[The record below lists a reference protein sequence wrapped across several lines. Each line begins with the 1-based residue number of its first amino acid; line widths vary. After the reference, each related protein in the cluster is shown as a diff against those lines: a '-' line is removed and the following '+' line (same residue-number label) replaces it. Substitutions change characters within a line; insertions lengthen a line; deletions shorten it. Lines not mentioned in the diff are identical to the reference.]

1 MESLIVRVCIGWA
14 SRIEWCAPAL
24 FLCILYEVRLMD
36 DFLVIIVAVY
46 DY

>member
-1 MESLIVRVCIGWA
+1 MVRA
-14 SRIEWCAPAL
+14 FAL